1 MKMTKRALITIAI
14 LAVLAGLV
22 AAGYRLMA
30 NRESAFCGFCHR
42 SIYANSKVIAEIDG
56 RRKTVC
62 CARCAISEAYQ
73 EKKPVRLIAVTDYV
87 SSKTLDPKQAY
98 FVDGSRKVLCS
109 HDEAIVDESRQ
120 THEMTY
126 DRCFPGTYAFAHRED
141 AEAFVRENGGTVL
154 QLQKLMQG
162 VNAQ

>member
-1 MKMTKRALITIAI
+1 MAKRVWITTAV

-30 NRESAFCGFCHR
+30 NREETFCGFCHR
-42 SIYANSKVIAEIDG
+42 PIHANTRVVAEIDG

-73 EKKPVRLIAVTDYV
+73 EKKPVRLITVTDYV
-87 SSKTLDPKQAY
+87 SSKSLDPKQAY
-98 FVDGSRKVLCS
+98 FVDGSRKVLCD
-109 HDEAIVDESRQ
+109 HDEAMVDESKHAEQ
-120 THEMTY
+120 MTF

-141 AEAFVRENGGTVL
+141 AEAFVLENGGTVV

-162 VNAQ
+162 VSAQ

>member
-1 MKMTKRALITIAI
+1 MAKRTWITT
-14 LAVLAGLV
+14 AVLVVMAGLV

-30 NRESAFCGFCHR
+30 NREATFCGFCHR
-42 SIYANSKVIAEIDG
+42 SVYANSKVIAEIDG
-56 RRKTVC
+56 RRRTVC

-73 EKKPVRLIAVTDYV
+73 EKKPLRLIAVTDYV
-87 SSKTLDPKQAY
+87 SSKSLNPKQAY

-109 HDEAIVDESRQ
+109 HDEAMVDESRNAQ
-120 THEMTY
+120 PMTY

-154 QLQKLMQG
+154 QLQDLMRG
-162 VNAQ
+162 VSAQ